1 VEKALDVLFHLH
13 GVGAAG
19 VSGIARALELP
30 KSTTH
35 RLLASLARG
44 ATPAEALRLA
54 CHAGA
59 VEVGSFRA
67 WPEAEA

>member
-1 VEKALDVLFHLH
+1 MKKPQIWIL
-13 GVGAAG
+13 GA
-19 VSGIARALELP
+19 V
-30 KSTTH
+30 
-35 RLLASLARG
+35 LLASLARG